1 VEVTPHRIVSR
12 FRNQTSPVSLRI
24 ADVVRGITLRF
35 EVRLWCWVVF
45 LKRSA
50 ITEAVYSKDGNCAM
64 KIIITGTAGFIGPPV
79 CRHPPRKTNAEFAR
93 RPEVVAT

>member
-1 VEVTPHRIVSR
+1 MSSGE
-12 FRNQTSPVSLRI
+12 SLCGSKFVFGAGR
-24 ADVVRGITLRF
+24 
-35 EVRLWCWVVF
+35 VF